1 MRTLVKL
8 LFAALIVH
16 AAYRVGMAYWDHYQF
31 QDEVQQLA
39 QFSER
44 STPPELAKGILDL
57 AADRGIPLDPE
68 DLSVNRRQRRI
79 DILGTYVRDV
89 LLVPGYQYPWTF
101 TLDVTVL
108 TIN

>member
-31 QDEVQQLA
+31 QDDVQQLA

-44 STPPELAKGILDL
+44 ATPSELAKEVLDL
-57 AADRGIPLDPE
+57 ASERGIPLDPG
-68 DLSVNRRQRRI
+68 DLSVERRQRRI
-79 DILGTYVRDV
+79 DILGSYVRDV
-89 LLVPGYQYPWTF
+89 LLVPGYQHPWTF

>member
-8 LFAALIVH
+8 LVAALIVH
-16 AAYRVGMAYWDHYQF
+16 AAYRLGTAYWEHYQF
-31 QDEVQQLA
+31 QDAVQQVA
-39 QFSER
+39 QFSED
-44 STPPELAKGILDL
+44 STPSELAQAVLDL
-57 AADRGIPLDPE
+57 AAERDIPLEPE
-68 DLSVNRRQRRI
+68 ELSVNRRQRRI

-89 LLVPGYQYPWTF
+89 QLVPGYQHPWTF

>member
-8 LFAALIVH
+8 LVAALVVH
-16 AAYRVGMAYWDHYQF
+16 AAYRLGTAYWDHYHF
-31 QDEVQQLA
+31 QDDVQQLA

-44 STPPELAKGILDL
+44 STPPELAQAVLDL
-57 AADRGIPLDPE
+57 ASERGIPLDPE

-89 LLVPGYQYPWTF
+89 LLVPGYEHPWTF